1 MNCTDLTGR
10 IAGTIWAELERQGNN
25 VCRAVFVNPNIELVD
40 GAVDMHAVAATLL
53 AEYHVTPRHQPPP
66 EGIEP
71 LAAFKNAD
79 GTVEWCSDI

>member
-25 VCRAVFVNPNIELVD
+25 VCRAVFVNPNIELVV

-53 AEYHVTPRHQPPP
+53 AEYHMIPRGA
-66 EGIEP
+66 ELP
-71 LAAFKNAD
+71 LDAESEEAFIRRQA
-79 GTVEWCSDI
+79 TS